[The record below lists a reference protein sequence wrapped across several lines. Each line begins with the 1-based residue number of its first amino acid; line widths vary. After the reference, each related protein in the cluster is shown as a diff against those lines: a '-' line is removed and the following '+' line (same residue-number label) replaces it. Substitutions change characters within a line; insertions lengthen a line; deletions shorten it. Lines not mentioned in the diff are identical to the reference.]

1 MKTSASPFTALALA
15 EQQLSTLDAALLRRR
30 LKQTQSPCDVEVS
43 VAGRLL
49 KAFCSNDYLGFA
61 NHPQL
66 IAAMA
71 EGAAQYGVGS
81 GASHLISGHS
91 QAHDLLETELART
104 QAKHIDDARA
114 LFFCTGYL
122 ANITAVTA
130 LAGLGL
136 GLRAANPNAGISI
149 YSAKLNHASLI
160 DGVKLAAAQTKAAV
174 HLFDHTNLAHL
185 TEMLQAD
192 SAAHKL
198 IVTDG
203 VFSMDGDL
211 APVTD
216 LLTIAK
222 AHDALLIVDDAHGF
236 GVLGKYGHGILEHFH
251 IQSDRIVYI
260 GTLGKAAGV
269 SGAFVC
275 AHQTLMECLIQKGR
289 PYIYSTATPP
299 AIAHTVLASLHL
311 IEGEEG
317 QARRTHLNQLIAIW
331 RQEMKLH
338 HWQASSSMTPI
349 QPLVLGSNAAALFA
363 SKQLDE
369 AGYWIPAIRPPTV
382 PEGSARLR
390 ITFSANH
397 STQAVRELIS
407 ELQKIEASVHNAS
420 ETKTV

>member
-1 MKTSASPFTALALA
+1 MKPSTTPFTALALA
-15 EQQLSTLDAALLRRR
+15 QQQLDALDAALLRRR
-30 LKQTQSPCDVEVS
+30 LKQTQSPCDVAVT
-43 VAGRLL
+43 VGGRQL

-91 QAHDLLETELART
+91 LAHDLLETELART
-104 QAKHIDDARA
+104 QLEHIHDARA

-122 ANITAVTA
+122 ANITAITA

-136 GLRAANPNAGISI
+136 QGVNQNAGISI

-174 HLFDHTNLAHL
+174 HLFDHTKLADL
-185 TEMLQAD
+185 NEMLQAD
-192 SAAHKL
+192 SSALKL

-211 APVTD
+211 APVAD
-216 LLTIAK
+216 LLAIAE

-236 GVLGKYGHGILEHFH
+236 GVLGKYGHGILEHCQ

-275 AHQTLMECLIQKGR
+275 AHKTLMECLIQKGR

-317 QARRTHLNQLIAIW
+317 QARRVHLNQLIAIW
-331 RQEMKLH
+331 HHELQLQ
-338 HWQASSSMTPI
+338 HWQMSSSMTPI
-349 QPLVLGSNAAALFA
+349 QPLVLGSNAAALSA
-363 SKQLDE
+363 SKQLDD

-382 PEGSARLR
+382 AEGSARLR

-397 STQAVRELIS
+397 STQAVRELIA
-407 ELQKIEASVHNAS
+407 ELQKIEASVNAS
-420 ETKTV
+420 GEMKAV

>member
-1 MKTSASPFTALALA
+1 
-15 EQQLSTLDAALLRRR
+15 
-30 LKQTQSPCDVEVS
+30 
-43 VAGRLL
+43 L

-91 QAHDLLETELART
+91 MAHDLLETELART
-104 QAKHIDDARA
+104 QEKHINAARA

-122 ANITAVTA
+122 ANITVITT

-136 GLRAANPNAGISI
+136 HAANHNSGIGI

-174 HLFDHTNLAHL
+174 HLFDHTNLVHL
-185 TEMLQAD
+185 NEMLQAD

-211 APVTD
+211 APVAD
-216 LLTIAK
+216 LLAIAE
-222 AHDALLIVDDAHGF
+222 AYDALLIVDDAHGF
-236 GVLGKYGHGILEHFH
+236 GVLGKYGHGILEHCQ

-275 AHQTLMECLIQKGR
+275 AHKTLMECLIQKGR

-311 IEGEEG
+311 TEGEEG
-317 QARRTHLNQLIAIW
+317 QARRAHLNQLIAIW
-331 RQEMKLH
+331 HQEMQLQ
-338 HWQASSSMTPI
+338 HWHLGSSMTPI
-349 QPLVLGSNAAALFA
+349 QPLVLGSNAAALVT
-363 SKQLDE
+363 SQQLDD

-397 STQAVRELIS
+397 STLAVRELIS
-407 ELQKIEASVHNAS
+407 ELQKIEASVYNSS
-420 ETKTV
+420 ETKTL

>member
-1 MKTSASPFTALALA
+1 MKSSTTPFTALALA
-15 EQQLSTLDAALLRRR
+15 QQQLDTLDATLLRRR
-30 LKQTQSPCDVEVS
+30 LKQTHSPCDVAVT
-43 VAGRLL
+43 VAGRQL

-71 EGAAQYGVGS
+71 EGAERYGVGS

-91 QAHDLLETELART
+91 LAHDLLETELART
-104 QAKHIDDARA
+104 QSEHINDARA

-122 ANITAVTA
+122 ANITAITA

-136 GLRAANPNAGISI
+136 QAAKQNAGISI

-160 DGVKLAAAQTKAAV
+160 DGVKLAVAQTKATL
-174 HLFDHTNLAHL
+174 HLFDHTKL
-185 TEMLQAD
+185 TDLNEMLQVD
-192 SAAHKL
+192 SSAYKL

-211 APVTD
+211 APVAD
-216 LLTIAK
+216 LLAIAEV
-222 AHDALLIVDDAHGF
+222 HDALLIVDDAHGF
-236 GVLGKYGHGILEHFH
+236 GVLGQYGHGILEHCQ
-251 IQSDRIVYI
+251 IQSNRIVYI

-275 AHQTLMECLIQKGR
+275 AHKLLMECLIQKGR

-311 IEGEEG
+311 IEGKEG
-317 QARRTHLNQLIAIW
+317 QARRAHLNQLIAIW
-331 RQEMKLH
+331 RQELQLE
-338 HWQASSSMTPI
+338 HWQMSSSMTPI
-349 QPLVLGSNAAALFA
+349 QPLVLGSNAAALSA

-397 STQAVRELIS
+397 STQAVRELIA
-407 ELQKIEASVHNAS
+407 ELQKIEALVYTSS

>member
-1 MKTSASPFTALALA
+1 MKSNTTPFTALALA
-15 EQQLSTLDAALLRRR
+15 QQQLDTLDASLLRRR
-30 LKQTQSPCDVEVS
+30 LKQTQSACDVEVK

-61 NHPQL
+61 NHPRL

-91 QAHDLLETELART
+91 VAHDLLETELART
-104 QAKHIDDARA
+104 QQKHIDDARA

-122 ANITAVTA
+122 ANITAITV

-136 GLRAANPNAGISI
+136 QSAKQNAGISI

-160 DGVKLAAAQTKAAV
+160 DGVKLASAQTKASV
-174 HLFDHTNLAHL
+174 HLFDHTKLADL
-185 TEMLQAD
+185 NEMLQAD
-192 SAAHKL
+192 SSAHKL

-211 APVTD
+211 APVAD
-216 LLTIAK
+216 LLSIAE

-236 GVLGKYGHGILEHFH
+236 GVLGKYGHGILEHFQ

-275 AHQTLMECLIQKGR
+275 AHKTLMECLIQKGR

-311 IEGEEG
+311 MEGEEG
-317 QARRTHLNQLIAIW
+317 QARRAHLNQLIAIW
-331 RQEMKLH
+331 HHELQLE
-338 HWQASSSMTPI
+338 HWQMSSSMTPI
-349 QPLVLGSNAAALFA
+349 QPLVLGSNAAALSA

-397 STQAVRELIS
+397 SIQAVRELIA
-407 ELQKIEASVHNAS
+407 ELQKIEALVYTAS
-420 ETKTV
+420 ETKAV

>member
-1 MKTSASPFTALALA
+1 MKSSVSPFTALALA
-15 EQQLSTLDAALLRRR
+15 EQQLGTLDATLLRRR
-30 LKQTQSPCDVEVS
+30 LKQTQSPCDIEVK

-61 NHPQL
+61 NHPRL

-91 QAHDLLETELART
+91 VAHDLLETELART
-104 QAKHIDDARA
+104 QQKHIDDARA

-122 ANITAVTA
+122 ANITAITA

-136 GLRAANPNAGISI
+136 QGVNQNAGISI

-160 DGVKLAAAQTKAAV
+160 DGVKLAAAQTKASV
-174 HLFDHTNLAHL
+174 HLFDHTKLADL
-185 TEMLQAD
+185 NEMLQAD

-211 APVTD
+211 APVAD
-216 LLTIAK
+216 LLAIAE

-236 GVLGKYGHGILEHFH
+236 GVLGKYGHGILEHCQ
-251 IQSDRIVYI
+251 IQSDRIIYI

-275 AHQTLMECLIQKGR
+275 AHKTLMECLIQKGR

-311 IEGEEG
+311 MEGEEG
-317 QARRTHLNQLIAIW
+317 QARRAHLNKLIAIW
-331 RQEMKLH
+331 HHETQLK
-338 HWQASSSMTPI
+338 HWQVSSSMTPI
-349 QPLVLGSNAAALFA
+349 QPLVLGSNAAALLA
-363 SKQLDE
+363 SQQLDE

-397 STQAVRELIS
+397 SIEAVRKLIS
-407 ELQKIEASVHNAS
+407 ELQKIEAGVHTSS
-420 ETKTV
+420 ETKTA